1 MLRRC
6 APRCNAAQHV
16 ATLRSTLQRCATRCN
31 RRGRAQLKQQVLA
44 AHALLE
50 YSEYLLEY
58 SEYLREHSEYL
69 REYSEYLRAQL
80 KQQLLARHA
89 LFMLSAVIESP
100 HAGVQANATRSP
112 SRGSSA
118 FLPRQ

>member
-1 MLRRC
+1 MLRC
-6 APRCNAAQHV
+6 
-16 ATLRSTLQRCATRCN
+16 CATRCN
-31 RRGRAQLKQQVLA
+31 RRGHAQLKQQLLA

-50 YSEYLLEY
+50 YSEYLREY
-58 SEYLREHSEYL
+58 SEYL

-112 SRGSSA
+112 YGGSSA